1 MVGPPTFL
9 SAILH
14 KCRHFSLD
22 ACCYFLVVSIW
33 SLLFPGGPWIDAVIC
48 WWSLDGHC
56 YFLMGPG
63 WMLLFPGG
71 LWMVTVIS

>member
-9 SAILH
+9 AAILH

-22 ACCYFLVVSIW
+22 ACCYFLVVSGW
-33 SLLFPGGPWIDAVIC
+33 SLLFSDGLGMDAVIS
-48 WWSLDGHC
+48 WWSPDGHC

-63 WMLLFPGG
+63 WMLLFPDG
-71 LWMVTVIS
+71 LRMDAVIS